1 MAGTSFTEIK
11 LKKKT
16 TDVLVTW
23 RISVLLTAQ
32 KTRNPLVNQEK
43 KRYRKEIDKMPVI
56 IVLLLPVCIL
66 DEILY

>member
-11 LKKKT
+11 FKKKT